1 MRRYARFAFAFMLAL
16 LAGPAA
22 VRAAQAPAA
31 TSTPAAT
38 SLPADAPAPLAS
50 ATPPSSSGAALPAT
64 PKPDS
69 VSVDTT
75 QGYARIL
82 FTFAAPTP
90 VTAQVADGVV
100 TIRLGHTVTTNI
112 DTFTEN
118 LGPYVS
124 NGRRD
129 QDGLTYRF
137 ALKRPVAIHTS
148 SQGAQTAVDLVPDSF
163 KGVPPDLPPPPPPPK
178 PDRPDVSKLPVVKLR
193 MGEYSDHTRL
203 VFDWPAPVVY
213 TVYPGQ
219 ARISVRFEALAKV
232 DFSVLQMRYPAWVK
246 GAGWHLDGD
255 STVVDFDTD
264 AESAFKDFRDG
275 SKVVIDVMAPKTD
288 ASAIARAPAPA
299 TPKPNPPPK
308 GSDAAAAL
316 KNGAAAAVVPAPAL
330 PMPATAQMANPS
342 AELTRDGAALHFP
355 AARGRASAIFLRGG
369 VLWIVLDAHPAL
381 DSATLLAPIS
391 SILVRAQTEQT
402 AGALVLKLTFK
413 SPLLPSVGESEAALD
428 IRLTT
433 GAMAPLSPI
442 TLTRQGTD
450 GQTTLTTLLPG
461 AVHVLQLADAE
472 AGDHLLVVP
481 AHAGKGVLTPKRF
494 VEMEALPTATGLA
507 ILPFAQ
513 DLTVQVQSELVT
525 IARPKGMALSAASG
539 ANTEPVVQMLASKQ
553 GPAFIDFAQWSRAGS
568 ANILDVKRDLRAA
581 VARLPESEANK
592 ARLQLARYMLAQTLA
607 PEALGEIE
615 LIQGTDAKLA
625 EDPGIVA
632 MKGAAQYLM
641 ARYADARASLSSGQ
655 LGADP
660 HAALWRG
667 MAEAKLGD
675 FANARHDLAVS
686 QTVLRFYPE
695 WVQTRARLARAETG
709 IAQGDLASANDA
721 LDQLSP
727 QLSPRDSVEAKL
739 YEAQLL
745 AAQGHINEALAR
757 LRTLERTDY
766 APIAARATYAR
777 VETELAAKRGRPAD
791 AIATLENLRY
801 RWRGDDL
808 ELKTL
813 RKLGSLYFAQ
823 NDWRNGLGVLRI
835 AALNFASSELGRSA
849 QDDMRRAFS
858 DLFLGGKADTMR
870 PVDALALF
878 YDFIELTPIG
888 REGDEMIRRLSDRL
902 VAIDLLGPAEQLLD
916 HQVKERLQGVAR
928 ASVATRLA
936 TIYLLD
942 HKPKEALAI
951 INDTRQTLLPDDV
964 NSQRRMLEARAL
976 AGMKQYE
983 AAIDLI
989 ADDESGEASR
999 LRADIAWDS
1008 GNWAS
1013 AGGKAEE
1020 VLGDRYNVSG
1030 PLLPEERALIMR
1042 AAVAY
1047 SLGND
1052 EAALDK
1058 LRQHYA
1064 EKMNASSD
1072 AKGFAIV
1079 TERIDR
1085 QGVAFRDLAKKIAA
1099 VDTLQAFMAEFKKQ
1113 TASPAAKTASN

>member
-330 PMPATAQMANPS
+330 PMPEPAQMANPS

-461 AVHVLQLADAE
+461 AV
-472 AGDHLLVVP
+472 LV
-481 AHAGKGVLTPKRF
+481 F
-494 VEMEALPTATGLA
+494 
-507 ILPFAQ
+507 
-513 DLTVQVQSELVT
+513 
-525 IARPKGMALSAASG
+525 
-539 ANTEPVVQMLASKQ
+539 
-553 GPAFIDFAQWSRAGS
+553 
-568 ANILDVKRDLRAA
+568 
-581 VARLPESEANK
+581 
-592 ARLQLARYMLAQTLA
+592 
-607 PEALGEIE
+607 
-615 LIQGTDAKLA
+615 KLA
-625 EDPGIVA
+625 
-632 MKGAAQYLM
+632 AAQ
-641 ARYADARASLSSGQ
+641 
-655 LGADP
+655 P
-660 HAALWRG
+660 
-667 MAEAKLGD
+667 
-675 FANARHDLAVS
+675 
-686 QTVLRFYPE
+686 
-695 WVQTRARLARAETG
+695 
-709 IAQGDLASANDA
+709 
-721 LDQLSP
+721 
-727 QLSPRDSVEAKL
+727 
-739 YEAQLL
+739 
-745 AAQGHINEALAR
+745 
-757 LRTLERTDY
+757 
-766 APIAARATYAR
+766 
-777 VETELAAKRGRPAD
+777 
-791 AIATLENLRY
+791 
-801 RWRGDDL
+801 
-808 ELKTL
+808 
-813 RKLGSLYFAQ
+813 
-823 NDWRNGLGVLRI
+823 
-835 AALNFASSELGRSA
+835 
-849 QDDMRRAFS
+849 
-858 DLFLGGKADTMR
+858 
-870 PVDALALF
+870 
-878 YDFIELTPIG
+878 
-888 REGDEMIRRLSDRL
+888 
-902 VAIDLLGPAEQLLD
+902 
-916 HQVKERLQGVAR
+916 
-928 ASVATRLA
+928 
-936 TIYLLD
+936 
-942 HKPKEALAI
+942 
-951 INDTRQTLLPDDV
+951 
-964 NSQRRMLEARAL
+964 
-976 AGMKQYE
+976 
-983 AAIDLI
+983 
-989 ADDESGEASR
+989 
-999 LRADIAWDS
+999 
-1008 GNWAS
+1008 
-1013 AGGKAEE
+1013 
-1020 VLGDRYNVSG
+1020 
-1030 PLLPEERALIMR
+1030 
-1042 AAVAY
+1042 
-1047 SLGND
+1047 
-1052 EAALDK
+1052 
-1058 LRQHYA
+1058 
-1064 EKMNASSD
+1064 
-1072 AKGFAIV
+1072 
-1079 TERIDR
+1079 
-1085 QGVAFRDLAKKIAA
+1085 
-1099 VDTLQAFMAEFKKQ
+1099 
-1113 TASPAAKTASN
+1113 